1 MSGHASE
8 SARLWISTLDTTC
21 SQLSPCFRFFL
32 IFLYVCVHVHGCV
45 CVFNL
50 NCGHNL
56 IAVLVFVFFV
66 CVCTCVCLYVCVC
79 VCIQFFILQCLL
91 PAMGSYCT
99 MVMAFNAL
107 LVSIVLHFLLKNSKH
122 FAESV
127 LYMIQHV
134 FCFCNLFI
142 YFVFWLTLA
151 LRDGA

>member
-8 SARLWISTLDTTC
+8 LARLWMSTLDTTC

-79 VCIQFFILQCLL
+79 VCV
-91 PAMGSYCT
+91 Y
-99 MVMAFNAL
+99 
-107 LVSIVLHFLLKNSKH
+107 SILHFVELATGNWILHHHYNGVQRTDGLNCSSFSTNILLN
-122 FAESV
+122 
-127 LYMIQHV
+127 LYCI
-134 FCFCNLFI
+134 
-142 YFVFWLTLA
+142 
-151 LRDGA
+151 